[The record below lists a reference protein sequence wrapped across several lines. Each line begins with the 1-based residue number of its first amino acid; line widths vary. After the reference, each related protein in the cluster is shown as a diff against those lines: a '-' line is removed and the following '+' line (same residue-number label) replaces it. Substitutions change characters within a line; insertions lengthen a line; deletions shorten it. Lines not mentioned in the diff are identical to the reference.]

1 MPQPELFSITDA
13 DVQSVQNELTQA
25 GIEFV
30 RFEQSDTHGTSRS
43 KTVPTRH
50 FQHFASKG
58 LNFLLGQLGFDV
70 QSGVAP
76 GSGYLEDLGF
86 PDSRLFPDLT
96 TFTLVP
102 WANRAASVLC
112 EPRFQSGDPA
122 MAAPRAVARGL
133 LRQLQEM
140 GFGFYSGF
148 EYEFYLVN
156 RETRQPPFPG
166 IQIFSTLRN
175 NFDPALVDQILL
187 DMPKVGVDIITSN
200 SEYGPGQMEI
210 NFAPA
215 SGITAAD
222 HAFRFKN

>member
-1 MPQPELFSITDA
+1 MPQPELFSITPERLESIRQELDA
-13 DVQSVQNELTQA
+13 A

-30 RFEQSDTHGTSRS
+30 RFEQSDTHGTARS

-50 FQHFASKG
+50 FVRFATSG
-58 LNFLLGQLGFDV
+58 LNFLLGHLGFDV

-86 PDSRLFPDLT
+86 PDSRIFPDLD
-96 TFTLVP
+96 TLVTIP
-102 WANRAASVLC
+102 WADGTASVLC
-112 EPRFQSGDPA
+112 EPRFQDGRPA

-133 LRQLQEM
+133 LRELEGM
-140 GFGFYSGF
+140 GFGFFSGF
-148 EYEFYLVN
+148 EYEFYLVD

-166 IQIFSTLRN
+166 IQIFTTLRN
-175 NFDPALVDQILL
+175 NFDPLLVDEILL
-187 DMPKVGVDIITSN
+187 DMPQVGVDIITSN

-215 SGITAAD
+215 AGISAAD
-222 HAFRFKN
+222 HAFRF